1 VAQDALDHV
10 ALVDE
15 RNDAHLFPAFRAQER
30 IGFPDLLDEFPPLG
44 RGDTARFVFGD
55 IDDLHGPARGCGLF
69 GGVFVALAA
78 HLVAVPAVI
87 PDELEALVRDVLGD
101 GRYEVARTEDLEVAL
116 YLRIE
121 AGTVDN
127 RSVRIGA
134 VGLRDLHLFDGE
146 GVADDVLGQPLDVP
160 ALVGQYPPA
169 PMHVEPGM
177 HPAAQ
182 HLGAGGWQQTL
193 LDQKCDDSRTEH
205 LLQRLDAHI
214 GQAVEQPRAGEE
226 AVGDQGVEVGM
237 EVQVLAEGV
246 DRHDDAG
253 QPLGQVEGVAQVF
266 EQALV
271 RQAAQVLEQVAVEAE
286 VRAQHLGDSEGEM
299 PVRDREQDRLGQ
311 QRAEELDFLLVA

>member
-1 VAQDALDHV
+1 M
-10 ALVDE
+10 
-15 RNDAHLFPAFRAQER
+15 
-30 IGFPDLLDEFPPLG
+30 
-44 RGDTARFVFGD
+44 
-55 IDDLHGPARGCGLF
+55 
-69 GGVFVALAA
+69 
-78 HLVAVPAVI
+78 
-87 PDELEALVRDVLGD
+87 LGD

-134 VGLRDLHLFDGE
+134 VGLRDLHLFDGK
-146 GVADDVLGQPLDVP
+146 GAPDDVLGQALQIL
-160 ALVGQYPPA
+160 ALVGEYPPA

-182 HLGAGGWQQTL
+182 HVGPFHRQQAL
-193 LDQKCDDSRTEH
+193 VHQKRDDPRPEH

-237 EVQVLAEGV
+237 EVEVLAEGV

-253 QPLGQVEGVAQVF
+253 QALGQVERGAQVF
-266 EQALV
+266 EQAFV

-286 VRAQHLGDSEGEM
+286 VWPQHFGDTEGEM
-299 PVRDREQDRLGQ
+299 AMRYGKEDRLGQ
-311 QRAEELDFLLVA
+311 QRPEKLDLLLVA

>member
-1 VAQDALDHV
+1 MAQDALDHV

-15 RNDAHLFPAFRAQER
+15 RNDAHLFLALRTQER
-30 IGFPDLLDEFPPLG
+30 VGFPDLLDEFAPFRG
-44 RGDTARFVFGD
+44 RDAARLVFGD
-55 IDDLHGPARGCGLF
+55 IDGLNGPARGGGLF
-69 GGVFVALAA
+69 GGVFVPLAA
-78 HLVAVPAVI
+78 HLVRIPSVV
-87 PDELEALVRDVLGD
+87 PDELKTLIRDVLGD

-116 YLRIE
+116 DLRVE

-134 VGLRDLHLFDGE
+134 VGLRDLHLFDGK
-146 GVADDVLGQPLDVP
+146 GAPDDVLGQALQIL
-160 ALVGQYPPA
+160 ALVGEYPPA

-182 HLGAGGWQQTL
+182 HVGPFHRQQAL
-193 LDQKCDDSRTEH
+193 VHQKRDDPRPEH

-253 QPLGQVEGVAQVF
+253 QPLGQVEGGAQVF